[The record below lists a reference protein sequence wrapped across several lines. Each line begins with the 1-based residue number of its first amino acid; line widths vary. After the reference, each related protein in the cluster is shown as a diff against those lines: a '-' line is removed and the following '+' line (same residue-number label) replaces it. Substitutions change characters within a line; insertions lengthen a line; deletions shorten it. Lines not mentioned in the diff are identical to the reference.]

1 MDVFLSVD
9 HILSV
14 TKRKQEERKKKKKNV
29 FCCCIAELKS
39 LLLRNR
45 INVTYPAKCVSQMVF
60 KAVDCEPVNLHIY
73 LKVWINLHI
82 YRKVWLKQETVK
94 LYEP

>member
-1 MDVFLSVD
+1 MYSCLW
-9 HILSV
+9 IIYYLLQ
-14 TKRKQEERKKKKKNV
+14 KENKKKEKKKKKNV

>member
-73 LKVWINLHI
+73 LKV
-82 YRKVWLKQETVK
+82 
-94 LYEP
+94 